1 MARDLAYTYG
11 RMAEDMKGSGRMA
24 SSTDKENTFCQ
35 MVTRELDSGKM
46 ARELNGLIMNLK
58 IEIIVIY
65 NNFVCI
71 DNEWIFI
78 DDDSFSLAKPNFK
91 NAYIL
96 FYENV

>member
-58 IEIIVIY
+58 IDL
-65 NNFVCI
+65 FLK
-71 DNEWIFI
+71 FI
-78 DDDSFSLAKPNFK
+78 N
-91 NAYIL
+91 
-96 FYENV
+96 

>member
-24 SSTDKENTFCQ
+24 SSMDKENTFCQ

-58 IEIIVIY
+58 IDL
-65 NNFVCI
+65 FLK
-71 DNEWIFI
+71 FI
-78 DDDSFSLAKPNFK
+78 NIKK
-91 NAYIL
+91 KKIC
-96 FYENV
+96 